1 MMTHSLF
8 SSFTKNLLGEALK
21 GHEARQQAL
30 IGNLANVDTPHY
42 KPLDVPFEGHLKAM
56 LNQYQQEGQAP
67 SFLSRSKHP
76 SPHHLQRTHA
86 KHFPLMEEASEAN
99 DTGMT
104 MSPEAFQ
111 TTWRN
116 DANGVDIESETM
128 LQTQNA
134 QKYLALSKIDK
145 QLTARF
151 RAVLNSNQ

>member
-1 MMTHSLF
+1 MMMTQPLF
-8 SSFTKNLLGEALK
+8 TSFTKQLLKQALK

-42 KPLDVPFEGHLKAM
+42 KPLDVAFEGHLKAM
-56 LNQYQQEGQAP
+56 LSNRQVQQTPEQTP
-67 SFLSRSKHP
+67 ERINKRPHP
-76 SPHHLQRTHA
+76 ASMQRTNSR
-86 KHFPLMEEASEAN
+86 HFPLMSEVE
-99 DTGMT
+99 DSQGHE

-111 TTWRN
+111 ATWRN
-116 DANGVDIESETM
+116 DGNGVDIESETM